1 MRLARTTKKN
11 KVPKTKTENEMDH
24 STEMGFSFFVS
35 KSWAA
40 SMTASMTASIR
51 LLLLRVVLE
60 KNEILIAS
68 DISSASS
75 LVSSMQMNEKE
86 FVNDAFQ
93 SLPSVGRGLLN
104 EYNQNA
110 GKLQAEKIEHESR
123 MQAMKLEHE
132 EKLQAEK
139 LKVEF
144 GNRTHEVEDL
154 GEREKFRFVRI
165 GFKPE

>member
-35 KSWAA
+35 KSWA
-40 SMTASMTASIR
+40 ASMTASIR

-139 LKVEF
+139 LKVGF